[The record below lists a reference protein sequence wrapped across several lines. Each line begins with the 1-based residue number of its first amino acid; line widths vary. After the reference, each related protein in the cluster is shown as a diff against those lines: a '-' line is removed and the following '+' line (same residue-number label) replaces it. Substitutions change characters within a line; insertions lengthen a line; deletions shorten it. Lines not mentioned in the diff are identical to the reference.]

1 MDASRPRY
9 EAIVAPDGRI
19 LELTEHSEGEASRP
33 ILPTSPEAIGLL
45 ARGGDMA
52 YRFDDGGRLH
62 GLPYLEILEAMRREL
77 LLAAHKARH
86 GELVDEP
93 EVVPVLRQL
102 LAGIEAAEAA
112 FRRAGEDAATNP

>member
-1 MDASRPRY
+1 MARY
-9 EAIVAPDGRI
+9 EAIVASDGRI
-19 LELTEHSEGEASRP
+19 LELTEHSEAGTSRA

-45 ARGGDMA
+45 ARGGDMV

-62 GLPYLEILEAMRREL
+62 GLPYLEILEAMGREL

-93 EVVPVLRQL
+93 EVVPVLRRL

-112 FRRAGEDAATNP
+112 FRHACEEATTNP

>member
-1 MDASRPRY
+1 MPRY

-19 LELTEHSEGEASRP
+19 LELTEHSEAETSRP

-45 ARGGDMA
+45 ARGGNMV
-52 YRFDDGGRLH
+52 YRFDDGGRLL

-112 FRRAGEDAATNP
+112 FRRACAEATTNP